1 MLKKR
6 SLKKNCTAV
15 MMPNMFEILK
25 LAIKWIVS
33 DFSNLRITLYQKAD
47 KNAQK

>member
-1 MLKKR
+1 MLKKM

-25 LAIKWIVS
+25 LAIKM
-33 DFSNLRITLYQKAD
+33 DCERF
-47 KNAQK
+47 

>member
-25 LAIKWIVS
+25 LATKM
-33 DFSNLRITLYQKAD
+33 DCERF
-47 KNAQK
+47 

>member
-25 LAIKWIVS
+25 LAIKMDCERFWLLAHNFIP
-33 DFSNLRITLYQKAD
+33 KGW